1 MRIAVTGARGL
12 VGSRLCLELW
22 ARGHE
27 VVGLLRGPTPPAYP
41 PSVAQSRR
49 PPFAYRLCDV
59 TDGRAVEGILAEA
72 RPAVIIHTASMTDV
86 GACERNPDQAS
97 THNVQATAD
106 LSRAARSIRAHL

>member
-22 ARGHE
+22 ARGHD

-49 PPFAYRLCDV
+49 LPFQYRLCDL
-59 TDGRAVEGILAEA
+59 TDRRAAGGIL
-72 RPAVIIHTASMTDV
+72 PAANPQGGPHTASITD
-86 GACERNPDQAS
+86 GGPRQLYPDQRT
-97 THNVQATAD
+97 THHAQPAAD
-106 LSRAARSIRAHL
+106 VT

>member
-27 VVGLLRGPTPPAYP
+27 VIGLLRGPTPPAYP

-49 PPFAYRLCDV
+49 PPFGYRLCDL

-72 RPAVIIHTASMTDV
+72 KPEVIIHTASTTHLALSD
-86 GACERNPDQAS
+86 RNPHQAYA
-97 THNVQATAD
+97 HNAQPTAH
-106 LSRAARSIRAHL
+106 SRPA